1 MTEDA
6 KTLDYMKRATAA
18 LRDARRR
25 VRELEERSREPIA
38 IVGMACRYGGGVSSP
53 EDLWELVAGGRD
65 AVTGFPVDRGWDL
78 EGLYD
83 PDPDRLGKAYVR
95 QGAFMDDPAG
105 FDPAFFGISPREA
118 LMMDPRQRLLLE
130 TTWETF
136 EKAAIAPTSAHGT
149 ATGVFIGASGDD
161 YLGLL
166 DRVPDADEGYLLAA
180 NGQSVMSGRLAYAL
194 GLHGPAVTLDT
205 ACSSSLVALHQACQ
219 ALRLGECDL
228 AIAGGAAVI
237 VSPRIFVEGSR
248 QRSLAADGRCKA
260 FAESADGTG
269 WGEGVGV
276 VLVERLS
283 DAVRH
288 GRKVLAV
295 VRGSA
300 VSQDGATNGL
310 TAPNGPS
317 QERVIRAAL
326 ENAGLSAS
334 DVDAVEAHGT
344 GTRLGDP
351 IEAGALLATYGEGH
365 SSERPLWLGSVKSN
379 IAHTQAASGV
389 AGVIKMVMALENGL
403 LPKTLH
409 VDEPSSH
416 VDWSSGALRLL
427 ADERAW
433 PETGRPRRAAVSS
446 IGGAGTNAHVI
457 LEQAPA
463 ETSPV
468 DPAAVPAVPWVLSGK
483 GTPALRAQA
492 GNLRRFAESAPGTG
506 IEDLGRSLVRSR
518 AALSHRAVVV
528 GRDREQLLAGLA
540 AAERDEH
547 SAQVAA
553 GVARQHIGAPV
564 FVYPGQGGQWAAMGV
579 ALLDSSPVFAAALQE
594 CADAFAPLVGW
605 SVVDVLRQL
614 PGAPSL
620 DRGEVVQPVLF
631 SVMVALTR
639 LWQSYGVQPAAVLGH
654 SQGEVAAAHI
664 AGALTLEDS
673 AKLIAKRCEALMP
686 LHRKGTMAAIAMP
699 VGELRQRLEKYGDRL
714 SVAAENGPT
723 ALTVSGDLDAIDELL
738 QELQAAGVRARK
750 IRAATGAGHS
760 AQVEELRDD
769 LLAAFDGISP
779 AQAQIPFFSTVTGD
793 ALDTTELDADY
804 WYRNARQ
811 TVRFEPAVRSLLARG
826 HEAFV
831 EISPHPLLAE
841 MVQAIADAAEAEVV
855 VGDTLHRDDGD
866 LDRFF
871 LAAAQMYVNGVHVD
885 WEPAFGDGASRT
897 VDLPTYPFQ
906 RKRYWMEYVPQ
917 GATGS
922 RTEDA
927 DFWDLVEKADL
938 PALAAALS
946 ADATVLEPALPLLS
960 SWRRKRREK
969 STIDKWRYR
978 IGFARVSEAT
988 APQLGETWLLAVP
1001 AGHDDD
1007 DWMAASAQALS
1018 VHGATVRA
1026 VELPVD
1032 ADHDVVSQ
1040 RLRAAIDEPPAG
1052 VLSLLGLASG
1062 PHPDHPALPTGL
1074 VASIGLVR
1082 ALGELGVEA
1091 PLWCATR
1098 GAVSTSPTDA
1108 LPDPAQAQLWGFGRA
1123 VAQEHPARWGGLIDL
1138 PEAPDEFAMRRLAG
1152 VLAGRTE
1159 DQVAMR
1165 ASGVFGCRLVRAP
1178 LADAQPKRTWQP
1190 RGTVLVTGAIGDD
1203 VGESLV
1209 KRLAESGVENLVL
1222 QRRPGHPEPEELA
1235 AGARVS
1241 IVECDTSDREALAR
1255 LLTEIDRDLTAV
1267 LHFAP
1272 PNAETEQFCVGLAD
1286 DLTAAANLD
1295 ELLADR
1301 ELDAFALLSS
1311 AGAVWG
1317 VAGQART
1324 GAVGAFFDGLARRR
1338 RARGAAV
1345 TAVALDRGLDPAIP
1359 GELVVDALRQAVE
1372 HEETSLVVSPVDWTR
1387 FFPAFTE
1394 TRPSPI
1400 LADLPDVRRLRRGD
1414 EPADRSSLV
1423 DELAGLPA
1431 EEQEEALLGLV
1442 RGQIGAVLNYTEA
1455 DEVDPTQRFTEL
1467 GLDSLTSVQLRKRL
1481 SVATGLKLPTSLA
1494 FEHPTPAELARYLRT
1509 ALSGSRERGAED
1521 DPADMMVELY
1531 RQACENGRAMK
1542 AMPMLEAAANLRP
1555 GARSPEELLNRPT
1568 PLHLAQG
1575 PERPALICLT
1585 PFVTPAGAHQF
1596 VRLAAP
1602 FRGKRDVWVLPHP
1615 GFGRGEQLPENMATL
1630 VRHHATTVLE
1640 CAGDEPFV
1648 LLGYSSGGWVAQEV
1662 AAHLESI
1669 GSPPERLVLVDAY
1682 SPDLQYAHRVF
1693 DELMAANSRLVRT
1706 LNVGSEEL
1714 TAMSRYLQ
1722 LFEKWEARPAAVR
1735 TLLLRA
1741 REQVFL
1747 DATGGESPA
1756 PPDGVD
1762 EIVVVPGDHA
1772 TMLHDH
1778 ATTTAAALESWLAK
1792 DLGTAAAAA
1801 GGPSVQPPMRGESS

>member
-1 MTEDA
+1 MTEDE

-18 LRDARRR
+18 LRDARKR

-65 AVTGFPVDRGWDL
+65 GVAGFPVDRGWDL

-83 PDPDRLGKAYVR
+83 PDPDRLGKSYVR
-95 QGAFMDDPAG
+95 HGAFMDDPAG

-130 TTWETF
+130 TTWEAF
-136 EKAAIAPTSAHGT
+136 ERAAIAPTSAHGT
-149 ATGVFIGASGDD
+149 STGVFIGASGDD

-180 NGQSVMSGRLAYAL
+180 NGQSVMSGRLAYVL

-326 ENAGLSAS
+326 ANAGLSAS

-365 SSERPLWLGSVKSN
+365 SPEQPLWLGSVKSN

-389 AGVIKMVMALENGL
+389 AGVIKMVMALERGF
-403 LPKTLH
+403 LPRTLH

-427 ADERAW
+427 VDEREW
-433 PETGRPRRAAVSS
+433 PATGRPRRAAVSS

-457 LEQAPA
+457 LEQAQA
-463 ETSPV
+463 ETGTAE
-468 DPAAVPAVPWVLSGK
+468 PAAVPAVPWLLSGK

-492 GNLRRFAESAPGTG
+492 GNLRRFAESAPGIG
-506 IEDLGRSLVRSR
+506 SEDLGRSLFRSR

-528 GRDREQLLAGLA
+528 GRDRERLLAGLA

-547 SAQVAA
+547 STQVVA

-564 FVYPGQGGQWAAMGV
+564 FVYPGQGGQWAGMGV

-605 SVVDVLRQL
+605 SVVDVLRRL

-686 LHRKGTMAAIAMP
+686 LHRRGTMAAIAMP
-699 VGELRQRLEKYGDRL
+699 VGELRRRLEKYGDRL

-738 QELQAAGVRARK
+738 EELKAAGVRARR

-760 AQVEELRDD
+760 AQVEALRDD

-779 AQAQIPFFSTVTGD
+779 ARGQIPFFSTVTGD
-793 ALDTTELDADY
+793 VLDTTELDADY

-811 TVRFEPAVRSLLARG
+811 TVRFEPAVRSLLVRG

-871 LAAAQMYVNGVHVD
+871 LAAAQMHVNGVHVD

-906 RKRYWMEYVPQ
+906 RKRYWMEYVPR

-922 RTEDA
+922 RSEDA
-927 DFWDLVEKADL
+927 EFWDLVEKADL
-938 PALAAALS
+938 PAMAAELS
-946 ADATVLEPALPLLS
+946 ADATALEPVIPLLS
-960 SWRRKRREK
+960 AWRRKRREK
-969 STIDKWRYR
+969 STLDNLRYR
-978 IGFARVSEAT
+978 TGFARVPEAT
-988 APQLGETWLLAVP
+988 APQLDGTWLLAVP
-1001 AGHDDD
+1001 AGLDDG
-1007 DWMAASAQALS
+1007 WRAASAQALS

-1026 VELPVD
+1026 VELPAD
-1032 ADHDVVSQ
+1032 ADHGVAVE

-1052 VLSLLGLASG
+1052 ILSLLGLASG
-1062 PHPDHPALPTGL
+1062 PHPALPTGL
-1074 VASIGLVR
+1074 VASIGLVS
-1082 ALGELGVEA
+1082 ALGELDVQA
-1091 PLWCATR
+1091 PLWCATS

-1108 LPDPAQAQLWGFGRA
+1108 PPDPAQAELWGFGRA

-1138 PEAPDEFAMRRLAG
+1138 PEAADEFAMRRLAG

-1159 DQVAMR
+1159 DQVAVR

-1190 RGTVLVTGAIGDD
+1190 RGTVLVTGAIGNDI
-1203 VGESLV
+1203 GEGLV
-1209 KRLAESGVENLVL
+1209 KRLAESGVEHLVL
-1222 QRRPGHPEPEELA
+1222 QRCPGDPEPEEPA
-1235 AGARVS
+1235 AGDRVS
-1241 IVECDTSDREALAR
+1241 IVECDTSDREALSR
-1255 LLTEIDRDLTAV
+1255 LLAGIDRELTALV
-1267 LHFAP
+1267 HVAS
-1272 PNAETEQFCVGLAD
+1272 PNAGAEQSCTGLAY
-1286 DLTAAANLD
+1286 DLAAATNLD

-1301 ELDAFALLSS
+1301 ELDAFVLLSS

-1317 VAGQART
+1317 SAGQART

-1338 RARGAAV
+1338 RARGAVA
-1345 TAVALDRGLDPAIP
+1345 TAVALDRGPDLPA
-1359 GELVVDALRQAVE
+1359 ELVVDALRQAVE
-1372 HEETSLVVSPVDWTR
+1372 HEETSLIVSPVDWTR
-1387 FFPAFTE
+1387 FFPDFTAS
-1394 TRPSPI
+1394 RPSPL
-1400 LADLPDVRRLRRGD
+1400 LADLPDVRRLGRGD
-1414 EPADRSSLV
+1414 EPADASSLV
-1423 DELAGLPA
+1423 DEVSGLP
-1431 EEQEEALLGLV
+1431 EEQQEEALLGLV
-1442 RGQIGAVLNYTEA
+1442 RGQIAAVLNYTEA
-1455 DEVDPTQRFTEL
+1455 DEVDPAQRFTEL

-1481 SVATGLKLPTSLA
+1481 SAATGLKLPTSLA

-1509 ALSGSRERGAED
+1509 ALTGSRESG
-1521 DPADMMVELY
+1521 PADMMVELY
-1531 RQACENGRAMK
+1531 RQACENGTAME

-1555 GARSPEELLNRPT
+1555 GARNPEELLNRPT
-1568 PLHLAQG
+1568 PLRLARG

-1669 GSPPERLVLVDAY
+1669 CSPPQRLVLVDAY
-1682 SPDLQYAHRVF
+1682 SPNLQYAHRVF

-1778 ATTTAAALESWLAK
+1778 ATTTAAALETWLAD
-1792 DLGTAAAAA
+1792 DLGTAATAS
-1801 GGPSVQPPMRGESS
+1801 GDPSVQPPMRGGSS